1 MSIDDVINQIKDQL
15 EGKNAGS
22 IERGGEMQDI
32 EIKVPK
38 ISLAELENM
47 RIKSGQQ
54 EIPLG
59 EIAAISVQYASSS
72 IHRKNQIRMISI
84 GARVNQDQPYDKI
97 VNSVNSSISE
107 LVVPPMYTIDV
118 AGQEIKRQESM
129 ENLTFSLILSVLLVY
144 MVLASQF
151 ESLLHPFTIILTV
164 PLAGVGA
171 IFAFFILGMPL
182 NMMAF
187 IGIIMLAGIAVNDSI
202 ILVDSINKNKLKG
215 LSLRASI
222 LDAAQRRF
230 RPIIMTSLTTIL
242 ALLPLTFGFG
252 ESAAL
257 RAPMAIAV
265 IGGLVTSTLLTL
277 IVIPCF
283 YESIESLISW
293 IKGSKSETAEISHV

>member
-1 MSIDDVINQIKDQL
+1 
-15 EGKNAGS
+15 
-22 IERGGEMQDI
+22 
-32 EIKVPK
+32 
-38 ISLAELENM
+38 
-47 RIKSGQQ
+47 
-54 EIPLG
+54 
-59 EIAAISVQYASSS
+59 
-72 IHRKNQIRMISI
+72 MISI
-84 GARVNQDQPYDKI
+84 GARVNQDQPYDKV
-97 VNSVNSSISE
+97 VNSIKTSFAE
-107 LVVPPMYTIDV
+107 LTVPPQYKIDV

-129 ENLTFSLILSVLLVY
+129 QNLTFSLILSVLLVY

-151 ESLLHPFTIILTV
+151 ESLIHPFTILLTI

-171 IFAFFILGMPL
+171 LLAFFILGMPL

-187 IGIIMLAGIAVNDSI
+187 IGIIMLTGIAVNDSI
-202 ILVDSINKNKLKG
+202 ILVDRINKNKQN
-215 LSLRASI
+215 SMDLREAI

-277 IVIPCF
+277 VIIPCF
-283 YESIESLISW
+283 YESIENIVNWL
-293 IKGSKSETAEISHV
+293 KGSKGEISEASHA